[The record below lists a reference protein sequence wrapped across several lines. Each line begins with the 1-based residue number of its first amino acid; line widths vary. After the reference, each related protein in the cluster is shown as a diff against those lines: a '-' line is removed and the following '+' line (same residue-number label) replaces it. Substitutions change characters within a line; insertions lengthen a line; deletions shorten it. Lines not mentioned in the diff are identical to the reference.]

1 MARSA
6 YRGRGSV
13 AEVAIADGD
22 VRRVGV
28 VVAEEDVVPTVDEV
42 ETAAP
47 KALESGAES

>member
-22 VRRVGV
+22 VCRVGV

-47 KALESGAES
+47 NALESGAE